1 MEPRQSQLTQELN
14 IWVGVYEVLQE
25 ADKRQSY
32 ELNHLMQF
40 GCVAVPIIIAAH
52 PSPLSFCSALVWC
65 VHPVL
70 NRRHTQW
77 GLVPTRRWCPCVQ
90 GPHGQC
96 GGWVRGFRVFP
107 HCGRVGLTAVK
118 VFSPAGPGVH
128 HTSLAR
134 SGTAFDERHRAVC
147 AALLTAYHHANSRES
162 TPESRAYNNHPRRMT
177 WAGQAYHSGTAM

>member
-1 MEPRQSQLTQELN
+1 MRTFWESHTPPPTDSHKGANRE
-14 IWVGVYEVLQE
+14 VG
-25 ADKRQSY
+25 
-32 ELNHLMQF
+32 
-40 GCVAVPIIIAAH
+40 
-52 PSPLSFCSALVWC
+52 PLSFCSALVWC

-77 GLVPTRRWCPCVQ
+77 GLVPTCRWCPCVQ

-147 AALLTAYHHANSRES
+147 ALLLTAYHHANSRES
-162 TPESRAYNNHPRRMT
+162 TPESRAYNKSSKEDDMT
-177 WAGQAYHSGTAM
+177 TITVYTLPNCPQCHVCPA